1 MDEHDDIPGPTDTH
15 VFYAVATDEIYE
27 GVRAYLDEL
36 WDHPRNST
44 VTALWPASQTRH
56 DAQGRPLVAV
66 RNEEAAWPDVA
77 EQIADLITI
86 GYVTEIDRAAWDAA
100 APLTDEN

>member
-1 MDEHDDIPGPTDTH
+1 MDEQDNIPGPSDTH
-15 VFYAVATDEIYE
+15 RFFAVATDEIYE

-36 WDHPRNST
+36 WDHPRNGT
-44 VTALWPASQTRH
+44 VTALWPTSQTRH

-77 EQIADLITI
+77 DQIADLITI
-86 GYVTEIDRAAWDAA
+86 GYVTEITRSEWDQAAT
-100 APLTDEN
+100 PTDED